1 MHRRSCDAN
10 ANASA
15 SANVN
20 GDDDADPKNF
30 PGQHYF
36 RIVQIHLDE
45 HQLAIGLDVRRPS
58 QSQAKPAKPAK
69 PTKPAKPSDQTTQQ
83 PNNQSTNQPNNQT
96 SKQQNNQPTYYK
108 NPLQQLSKPGQY
120 WRHLDLELL
129 QGFSRH
135 SNNVKSPSVSVRYN
149 PLAKL
154 NTG

>member
-36 RIVQIHLDE
+36 QIVQIHLDE

-58 QSQAKPAKPAK
+58 QAKPSQPSQPNQAKP
-69 PTKPAKPSDQTTQQ
+69 SNQTTQQ
-83 PNNQSTNQPNNQT
+83 PIDQP
-96 SKQQNNQPTYYK
+96 
-108 NPLQQLSKPGQY
+108 
-120 WRHLDLELL
+120 
-129 QGFSRH
+129 
-135 SNNVKSPSVSVRYN
+135 
-149 PLAKL
+149 AK
-154 NTG
+154 